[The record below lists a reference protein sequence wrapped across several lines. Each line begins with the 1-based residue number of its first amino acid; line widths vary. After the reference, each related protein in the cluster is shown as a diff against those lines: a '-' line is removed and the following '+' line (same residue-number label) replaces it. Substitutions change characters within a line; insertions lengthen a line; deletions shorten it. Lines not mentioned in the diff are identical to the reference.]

1 MEDIVGQKFLSN
13 YSMMNKIEV
22 TVRVDAISSIC
33 WKLQLS
39 Q

>member
-22 TVRVDAISSIC
+22 TVRVDVIAGIC